1 MSIATILAIFL
12 FCLVAFA
19 GYTMVMLAVIL
30 NDVRDIKERQEC
42 GRGRSRHVRMD
53 VSDYP
58 LWKSERKE
66 G

>member
-1 MSIATILAIFL
+1 MSIATILVIFL
-12 FCLVAFA
+12 FCLVFFV
-19 GYTMVMLAVIL
+19 GYTMVMLSIIF
-30 NDVRDIKERQEC
+30 NDVRDIKERQAC
-42 GRGRSRHVRMD
+42 GRSRNRHASMD

>member
-12 FCLVAFA
+12 FCIVAFA
-19 GYTMVMLAVIL
+19 GYTMVMLAIIF
-30 NDVRDIKERQEC
+30 NDVRDIKDRQEC
-42 GRGRSRHVRMD
+42 GRGRSRHARMD

>member
-12 FCLVAFA
+12 FCLVFFV
-19 GYTMVMLAVIL
+19 GYTMVMLSIIF
-30 NDVRDIKERQEC
+30 NDVRDIKERQTC
-42 GRGRSRHVRMD
+42 GRSRSRHVRMD

-66 G
+66 V